1 MAAGRGALEACFCVL
16 ICPLTVASRISPLKI
31 AHDFRTFN
39 VMKIGNLNI
48 EQGILLAPM
57 EDVTDH
63 PFRVICKRLGAD
75 IVYTEFVN
83 SEGLVRGSKKTR
95 TKMEFEEEERPLAIQ
110 IYGGEVSSMAG
121 AAQLAESFHP
131 DFIDIN
137 CGCWVKDVALRG
149 AGAGLLRDLPRMEQI
164 ARTVVDA
171 VSLPVTLK
179 TRLGW
184 DAKTIRIVDVAKM
197 CEQAGI
203 QALAIH
209 CRTRDQGHKGPVDY
223 SWIPKIKEAVAIP
236 IIVNGDI
243 VTPQQAKAVFD
254 RTGCDAIMLGR
265 GAVSNP
271 WIFQQVKH
279 YMRTGELLPEATI
292 GERVDL
298 LREHLKLSVAYKGER
313 AGVIEL
319 RKHYSGFLRGLPHVS
334 KIRMELMQFTEA
346 EPILEHL
353 TRFLELYSPGG
364 TQSDSAAAA

>member
-1 MAAGRGALEACFCVL
+1 
-16 ICPLTVASRISPLKI
+16 
-31 AHDFRTFN
+31 
-39 VMKIGNLNI
+39 MKIGTMTLDKRV
-48 EQGILLAPM
+48 LLAPM
-57 EDVTDH
+57 EDVTDL

-95 TKMEFEEEERPLAIQ
+95 AKMEFWEEERPFVIQ

-121 AAQLAESFHP
+121 AAQLAESYQP
-131 DFIDIN
+131 DAIDIN

-164 ARTVVDA
+164 ARTVVNA
-171 VSLPVTLK
+171 VQLPVTLK

-184 DAKTIRIVDVAKM
+184 DARSIRVVDVAKM
-197 CEQAGI
+197 CEQVGVK
-203 QALAIH
+203 ALAIH
-209 CRTRDQGHKGPVDY
+209 CRTRDQGHKGSVDY
-223 SWIPKIKEAVAIP
+223 SWIPRIKESVSIP

-243 VTPQQAKAVFD
+243 TTPQQAKMVFET
-254 RTGCDAIMLGR
+254 TGCDAIMIGR
-265 GAVSNP
+265 GAVANP
-271 WIFQQVKH
+271 WIFRHIKH
-279 YMRTGELLPEATI
+279 YLSTGELLPEPTV

-298 LREHLKLSVAYKGER
+298 LREHLKLSVAFKGER

-334 KIRMELMQFTEA
+334 RIRMELMQFTEA

-353 TRFLELYSPGG
+353 TRFLEFYSPGSA
-364 TQSDSAAAA
+364 TPLHQESSDPAVAA